1 MKRQKRRA
9 CLVRTSIVLTLGL
22 VFLPPAF
29 SQATSPSGGKIGAS
43 NGEIAGAFVGAGA
56 AVAVIV
62 IVIYHETHKHHTLTG
77 CISSGTNGLTL
88 ANEKDNKVYT
98 LSGDSGSLKVSE
110 RVAIRGKKLKNSGI
124 TPTFRIEKLEKD
136 YGACRS

>member
-77 CISSGTNGLTL
+77 CFSSGTYVLTL
-88 ANEKDNKVYT
+88 AYDKDYMVYT
-98 LSGDSGSLKVSE
+98 LTGYSGTLNV
-110 RVAIRGKKLKNSGI
+110 
-124 TPTFRIEKLEKD
+124 
-136 YGACRS
+136 

>member
-1 MKRQKRRA
+1 MKRHKRGA

-22 VFLPPAF
+22 LFVLPAF
-29 SQATSPSGGKIGAS
+29 SQAPSSSGGKIGAS

-77 CISSGTNGLTL
+77 CVSSGTNGLTL

-98 LSGDSGSLKVSE
+98 LSGDSSSVKVSE
-110 RVAIRGKKLKNSGI
+110 RVAIRGRKLKDAGS
-124 TPTFRIEKLEKD
+124 TPTFRVEKLEKD
-136 YGACRS
+136 YGACHS